1 MAKKRSHTKKR
12 EDRSPPD
19 APGRPP
25 WRRSATS
32 PLVTENDRA
41 LAAFALGN
49 SSYWWE
55 YICHLSVEARL
66 DDSMFYDGLQDALV
80 TLADEI
86 NPGVLL
92 ELHRVMDAILQQGL
106 HALKTLRGDRPADS
120 SDIGHHMRS
129 QEEYFDW
136 FHSLIKRT
144 LPQGS
149 TSAHWC
155 RLGGAIGAVQ
165 TAVFP
170 VYQDP
175 SIRASE
181 ESLDEIVEAACTMG
195 AQDACAIPELKEIAK
210 ATRKPTSGKQAG
222 LLVDAQSLV

>member
-92 ELHRVMDAILQQGL
+92 APRKIVRRLYLDIFRGEPAISEFVW
-106 HALKTLRGDRPADS
+106 HIS
-120 SDIGHHMRS
+120 SDIGHH
-129 QEEYFDW
+129 
-136 FHSLIKRT
+136 
-144 LPQGS
+144 
-149 TSAHWC
+149 
-155 RLGGAIGAVQ
+155 
-165 TAVFP
+165 
-170 VYQDP
+170 
-175 SIRASE
+175 
-181 ESLDEIVEAACTMG
+181 
-195 AQDACAIPELKEIAK
+195 
-210 ATRKPTSGKQAG
+210 
-222 LLVDAQSLV
+222 